1 MIGRTVSNY
10 RIVDRLG
17 GGGMGVVYK
26 AEDLHLRRFV
36 ALKFLPDDV
45 AKDPEALARFL
56 REAQAASALNHPNIC
71 TIHAIGEQD
80 GMPFIVMEL
89 LDGATLKERIGN
101 RPLETAVLLSLAIE
115 IADALESAHAQGIVH
130 RDIKPANIFVT
141 NRGTAK
147 VLDFG
152 LAKVISS
159 DAETID
165 GLSDVTTYK
174 TLETTPGTTMGTLGY
189 MSPEQARGEPLDFRS
204 DLFSFGAV
212 LYEMATGRPPFP
224 GATPAIIFDS
234 ILNRAPPSL
243 LTLKPGSPTELERII
258 LKALEKKR
266 ELRYQSAVEL
276 KTDLKQLQGSTLAT
290 DRSPIG
296 TGFHR
301 AASRIRVRDVAITT
315 ALVAVLVAVWLYYR
329 PRTPNSLSERDTVV
343 LADFANSTDDP
354 VFDETLKQGLNIALH
369 ESPFVNV
376 LAESKA
382 DAMLRQMTRP
392 ANVPLT
398 PELAREVCLRA
409 GSKAYIAGSIARLG
423 TEFVVGLKAVHCQTG
438 DSLAQEQETASTKE
452 EVLGTLGVAAAKLRQ
467 KLGESLSTVKAFDVP
482 LAEATTSSLEA
493 LRAFSRGRNAYHEK
507 GSAAELP
514 YAQQAIKLDP
524 GFAMAYFALGEDYAS
539 LGEVGRASEFLTK
552 AFQLREHTSER
563 EKMAIAGIYYLDV
576 SGELDRAA
584 QTYRDEIDTYTRDG
598 GAHNNLAIVYAEQ
611 GRYQDAIDLA
621 QQALHFAPDHLGTY
635 ELLGNFFLALHRFDD
650 ARETFR
656 QAHDR
661 KMDDYILHNGL
672 YALAFLTA
680 DARAMDEQRIWYQSR
695 PEYESYGLSLASDTE
710 AYAGHLRQAQELTRQ
725 AVESAM
731 RTDNNENAALWLD
744 NAALREA
751 MFGHTAEARQLAG
764 EALKTMPSRQGVQ
777 IEAALALAMAE
788 DTNQAEF
795 LAKSLAEQFPAAT
808 QVQSVWL
815 PTIRART
822 TLTGKNPQAAIDQLK
837 LAMPL
842 QFGQAIFVL
851 NISCLYPSYVR
862 GEAYLA
868 AGQGNNAAAEFKT
881 ILDHEG
887 MVWNCPTG
895 ALARLGLARS
905 YRLSGDKEK
914 SRSAYQSFLTLW
926 KDADTDIPILQQAKT
941 EYSKLD

>member
-115 IADALESAHAQGIVH
+115 IADALEAAHAQGIVH

-141 NRGTAK
+141 NREAAK

-243 LTLKPGSPTELERII
+243 LTLKPGLPTELERII

-276 KTDLKQLQGSTLAT
+276 KTDLKRLQGSTLAT

-315 ALVAVLVAVWLYYR
+315 ALVAVLVAGWLYYR

-343 LADFANSTDDP
+343 LADFANSTGDP
-354 VFDETLKQGLNIALH
+354 VFDETLKQGLNIALR

-392 ANVPLT
+392 ASVPLT

-409 GSKAYIAGSIARLG
+409 GSKAFIAGSIARLG

-452 EVLGTLGVAAAKLRQ
+452 EVLGTLGDAAAKLRQ

-584 QTYRDEIDTYTRDG
+584 QTYRDEIDTYPRDG

-611 GRYQDAIDLA
+611 GRYQDAVDLLILVHSCDFIA
-621 QQALHFAPDHLGTY
+621 
-635 ELLGNFFLALHRFDD
+635 RFCFVNSPLQD
-650 ARETFR
+650 REGVV
-656 QAHDR
+656 DE
-661 KMDDYILHNGL
+661 ILHSFRASL
-672 YALAFLTA
+672 IKKPLEVPDALLRKF
-680 DARAMDEQRIWYQSR
+680 EIQS
-695 PEYESYGLSLASDTE
+695 
-710 AYAGHLRQAQELTRQ
+710 H
-725 AVESAM
+725 
-731 RTDNNENAALWLD
+731 
-744 NAALREA
+744 
-751 MFGHTAEARQLAG
+751 
-764 EALKTMPSRQGVQ
+764 
-777 IEAALALAMAE
+777 
-788 DTNQAEF
+788 
-795 LAKSLAEQFPAAT
+795 
-808 QVQSVWL
+808 
-815 PTIRART
+815 
-822 TLTGKNPQAAIDQLK
+822 
-837 LAMPL
+837 
-842 QFGQAIFVL
+842 
-851 NISCLYPSYVR
+851 
-862 GEAYLA
+862 
-868 AGQGNNAAAEFKT
+868 
-881 ILDHEG
+881 
-887 MVWNCPTG
+887 
-895 ALARLGLARS
+895 
-905 YRLSGDKEK
+905 
-914 SRSAYQSFLTLW
+914 
-926 KDADTDIPILQQAKT
+926 
-941 EYSKLD
+941 